1 MLAYSPGLNG
11 QPPQTSAHLP
21 ADVAAGR
28 TTKVEVSA
36 SGSEGLWNIAA
47 DIHRDLS
54 DDMKK
59 TNSVESIFNSLVDDA
74 VKHHGFKR
82 GSDDGRLPGQ
92 FQGNQK
98 SGRDLDLIYANDKF
112 QVDLKGPSQPPAG
125 AGMKPQA
132 NTKYS
137 AWNDDQKQ
145 KWNTFLAQHPDAAK
159 TFDGLN
165 SGEAQKAVMDVFEK
179 ASAKGAD
186 ETKAYGDLVGSKG
199 FTALHEEDKVRVL
212 QLADRRGAKQVSDF
226 IHDDGFKFLQDKN
239 KKVPSADDDD
249 KRSAVTLVLEKA
261 RDDDTYWN
269 AAQHALKGDGGFRKF
284 DNAEHRGTSLVYMAA
299 YTGRHKGYQ
308 EWGGG
313 NKMPDG
319 DRANALKNLWN
330 NLIGRK
336 EFYVEKTAYTE
347 ASTPKDQLNIIDY
360 WVDQSGYRKSDY
372 DYYTD
377 PSLDPANSIVPG
389 L

>member
-28 TTKVEVSA
+28 NTKVEVSA

-74 VKHHGFKR
+74 VKNHGFKR
-82 GSDDGRLPGQ
+82 GSDDGRLPSQ

-112 QVDLKGPSQPPAG
+112 QVDLKGPSQAPAG
-125 AGMKPQA
+125 AGMKPEA
-132 NTKYS
+132 TAKYS

-145 KWNTFLAQHPDAAK
+145 KWNTFLGQHPDAAK
-159 TFDGLN
+159 AFDGMN
-165 SGEAQKAVMDVFEK
+165 SGEAQKAVMDGFEK

-199 FTALHEEDKVRVL
+199 FTALHDEDKVRVL
-212 QLADRRGAKQVSDF
+212 QLADKRGAKPVSDF
-226 IHDDGFKFLQDKN
+226 INDDGFQSLHD
-239 KKVPSADDDD
+239 KKVPSANNDD
-249 KRSAVTLVLEKA
+249 KRSAQTLVLDKA
-261 RDDDTYWN
+261 QSDDTYWN

-308 EWGGG
+308 EWGDGS
-313 NKMPDG
+313 KMPEG

-330 NLIGRK
+330 NMIGRK
-336 EFYVEKTAYTE
+336 EFYVEASEYNE
-347 ASTPKDQLNIIDY
+347 ASTPKDQLNLIDY
-360 WVDQSGYRKSDY
+360 WVGQSGYRKADY
-372 DYYTD
+372 DYYTEYTD
-377 PSLDPANSIVPG
+377 PGVVPG

>member
-1 MLAYSPGLNG
+1 MLAYSPGMNG
-11 QPPQTSAHLP
+11 QPPNTSPHLP

-36 SGSEGLWNIAA
+36 SGKEGLWNIAA

-54 DDMKK
+54 DEMKK

-82 GSDDGRLPGQ
+82 GSDDGRLPGKY
-92 FQGNQK
+92 QGDQK

-112 QVDLKGPSQPPAG
+112 NVDLKGPSQPPAG
-125 AGMKPQA
+125 SGMKPEA
-132 NTKYS
+132 NAKYS

-145 KWNTFLAQHPDAAK
+145 KWNAFVAQHPEAGKA
-159 TFDGLN
+159 FDGLQ
-165 SGEAQKAVMDVFEK
+165 SGEAQKALMDGFEK

-186 ETKAYGDLVGSKG
+186 ETKAYGDLLGTQG
-199 FTALHEEDKVRVL
+199 FKDLYEEDKVRVM
-212 QLADRRGAKQVSDF
+212 QLADKRGAKAVSDF
-226 IHDDGFKFLQDKN
+226 INDDGFKSLHDQKM
-239 KKVPSADDDD
+239 PSAKNDD
-249 KRSAVTLVLEKA
+249 KRSAQSTVLDKA
-261 RDDDTYWN
+261 SSDNNFWD
-269 AAQHALKGDGGFRKF
+269 AASHALKGDGGFRKL
-284 DNAEHRGTSLVYMAA
+284 DDAKRRGRSLTYMAA

-308 EWGGG
+308 EWGDGSR
-313 NKMPDG
+313 MPEG

-336 EFYVEKTAYTE
+336 EFHVDKTE
-347 ASTPKDQLNIIDY
+347 WNEESTPADDLNIIDF
-360 WVDQSGYRKSDY
+360 WVDKSGYRKSDY
-372 DYYTD
+372 DYFSD
-377 PSLDPANSIVPG
+377 PALDPANSIVPG